1 MRMRTQGFIPVL
13 LLCLA
18 LLPPGRAARAAEAMV
33 PVEVQRVLLVNDQ
46 PAVVLANER
55 EHAFLVVYIDA
66 FMAQAIQLGLLGL
79 AIERPLTHDLIG
91 ILLNRLGAQL
101 SKVAITELR
110 NDTYYALLSLRVNGS
125 VQEIDARP
133 SDALAIA
140 VRTRTPIFVARGLL
154 SDRLFPEEGPGE
166 AAPEGPAKPKQGA

>member
-1 MRMRTQGFIPVL
+1 MRKRLQGIVPILCLVL
-13 LLCLA
+13 LLQ
-18 LLPPGRAARAAEAMV
+18 GYRFARAAEAMV
-33 PVEVQRVLLVNDQ
+33 PVQVQRVLLVNDQ
-46 PAVVLANER
+46 PAVVLANES

-79 AIERPLTHDLIG
+79 TIERPLTHDLIG

-101 SKVAITELR
+101 SRVSITELR
-110 NDTYYALLSLRVNGS
+110 DDTYYALLSLRVNGS

-140 VRTRTPIFVARGLL
+140 VRTHTPIFVSRSLM
-154 SDRLFPEEGPGE
+154 SEKLFPDGGPGE
-166 AAPEGPAKPKQGA
+166 AAPEAPVGRKQGA